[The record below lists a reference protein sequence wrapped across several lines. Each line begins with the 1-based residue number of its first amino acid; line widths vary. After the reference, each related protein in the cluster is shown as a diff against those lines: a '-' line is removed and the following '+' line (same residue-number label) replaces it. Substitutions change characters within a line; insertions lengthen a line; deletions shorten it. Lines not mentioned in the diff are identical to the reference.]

1 MSVTFDND
9 ESNDNDKEAVVRII
23 VRVVLTLLLACAA
36 SAPARADEVTDWN
49 QAALRA
55 ALIGQTSPTTTTRVL
70 ALVQVAVYDAVNG
83 LDPRYTYFRVDPA
96 GAPIGGSKR
105 AAAVQAAYAMLTRL
119 YGSSAPTPNAAQ
131 QAAFDARRTVSLG
144 EIAKEDSPASIASGL
159 AWGQSVA
166 DQVFAWRATD
176 GFATTAP
183 FPDGSLPGQW
193 RRTPNLPV
201 STALS
206 APGAGYLQLS
216 HQVPWAIAAPSAF
229 RPGPPPSL
237 SSAQYAADFNE
248 VKTMGSQTSTARTQE
263 QTDNALFW
271 NSATVSYLWQTI
283 AVALI
288 LRGQNDEAH
297 RQSFVS
303 RGRNQ
308 LVESARILGAMSVAM
323 ADSTI
328 ACWDAKYTYAFWR
341 PITAIRD
348 PADDGNPAT
357 TSDATWMPL
366 FATPGHPEYPSGHSC
381 NSGAAASVL
390 TREFGENVPFT
401 LESDLMLGVT
411 QNYHGPADALERVK
425 EARIYAGIHF
435 RAACQV
441 GTELGAA
448 VADYVLQNKFQSLN

>member
-1 MSVTFDND
+1 M
-9 ESNDNDKEAVVRII
+9 KILA
-23 VRVVLTLLLACAA
+23 RVVWTLLLACAVA
-36 SAPARADEVTDWN
+36 APARADEVTDWN

-55 ALIGQTSPTTTTRVL
+55 ALIAQTSPTTTTRVM
-70 ALVQVAVYDAVNG
+70 ALVQVAVFDAVNG
-83 LDPRYTYFRVDPA
+83 LDPQYAYFRVDPA
-96 GAPIGGSKR
+96 SAPVGGSKR

-119 YGSSAPTPNAAQ
+119 YGSGATPANAGQ
-131 QAAFDARRTVSLG
+131 QAALEARRNVSLG
-144 EIAKEDSPASIASGL
+144 EIAKQDSPASIASGV
-159 AWGQSVA
+159 AWGQYVA
-166 DQVFAWRATD
+166 DQVFAWRSTD
-176 GFATTAP
+176 GFSMTAP

-201 STALS
+201 SAALS

-248 VKTMGSQTSTARTQE
+248 VKTMGGLTSTARTQA

-271 NSATVSYLWQTI
+271 NSATVSYLWQNI

-297 RQSFVS
+297 RRSFAS
-303 RGRNQ
+303 RGRNGV
-308 LVESARILGAMSVAM
+308 LESARILGAMSVAM

-328 ACWDAKYTYAFWR
+328 ACWDAKYVYAYWR

-348 PADDGNPAT
+348 PADDGNAAT
-357 TSDATWMPL
+357 TSDPTWMPI

-381 NSGAAASVL
+381 NSGAAAAVL
-390 TREFGENVPFT
+390 AREFGENTPFT

-411 QNYHGPADALERVK
+411 QNYHGPAEALEKVK
-425 EARIYAGIHF
+425 EARIFSGIHF
-435 RAACQV
+435 RTATVV

-448 VADYVLQNKFQSLN
+448 VANYVLENRFQRLN